1 MTAKQPFVLVIDDHP
16 EDIRS
21 VIELLRAEGMRVNLA
36 TDAQQGCQRAQAL
49 QPDIILLDVYM
60 PGADGFAVCRLLRA
74 DPQTQDIPVIFF
86 SSANSDEERL
96 EGLLNGGV
104 DYVLKPCLPM
114 EVLARMRIH
123 LRLASRTA
131 ETAAASEEP
140 EALLPPDELI
150 LRAAMRFIQAN
161 LAELPELGQIAGKA
175 GTHGKRLSA
184 IFRERLGVTV
194 FHWIREER
202 LLRGRE
208 LLASSYLNMQDIADQ
223 VGFRSA
229 CNFTTAFRE
238 RMGMTP
244 TTYRASMRQGNGGGN
259 D

>member
-1 MTAKQPFVLVIDDHP
+1 MTAKQPFLLVIDDHP

-21 VIELLRAEGMRVNLA
+21 VIELLRTEGMRVNLA

-49 QPDIILLDVYM
+49 QPDLILLDVYM

-104 DYVLKPCLPM
+104 DYVLKPCPPM
-114 EVLARMRIH
+114 EVLARVLIH

-131 ETAAASEEP
+131 ETAASGEP
-140 EALLPPDELI
+140 VALLSPEEVI

-161 LAELPELGQIAGKA
+161 LAELPELSRIAGKA

-223 VGFRSA
+223 IGFRSA

-244 TTYRASMRQGNGGGN
+244 TTYRASVQQGNGGAN